1 MNKTVIGIISFAAGA
16 AIGSVA
22 TLMSIKNKYEQIA
35 KEEIEEVREVYMN
48 AIRKTKDVD
57 DEHEESAPVNEAP
70 KVAELKSYKDVMDE
84 SGYINYGNITEAEV
98 EEMVKEKTKEIVE
111 ECNDILKKTEDKVNK
126 NKPYVINPDDFG
138 DDYNTIT
145 LVYYKDNVVTTYD
158 TGEVLTDKEIEDL
171 IGEESLSHFG
181 EYEEDSVFVRN
192 DARKIDYEI
201 LRSEETYSD

>member
-22 TLMSIKNKYEQIA
+22 TWMSVKNKYEQIA
-35 KEEIEEVREVYMN
+35 QKEIEEVREVYMN
-48 AIRKTKDVD
+48 AIRKTEEVD

-70 KVAELKSYKDVMDE
+70 KVAELKSYKDVVKG

-111 ECNDILKKTEDKVNK
+111 ECNDILKKTEDKVN
-126 NKPYVINPDDFG
+126 NKPYVIHPDEFG
-138 DDYNTIT
+138 DEYNVVT
-145 LVYYKDNVVTTYD
+145 LVCYNDKVVTTYD
-158 TGEVLTDKEIEDL
+158 TGEVLTD
-171 IGEESLSHFG
+171 EEVEKLVGLDSLSRFG

-192 DARKIDYEI
+192 DSIKVDYEI
-201 LRSEETYSD
+201 LRDEENYSD

>member
-22 TLMSIKNKYEQIA
+22 TFMSIKNKYEQIA

-57 DEHEESAPVNEAP
+57 DEHEESAPINEAP
-70 KVAELKSYKDVMDE
+70 KVAELKSYKDVMNE

-126 NKPYVINPDDFG
+126 NKPYVIHPDDFG

-145 LVYYKDNVVTTYD
+145 LVYYKDDVVTTYD
-158 TGEVLTDKEIEDL
+158 TGEVLTDKEVEDL

-181 EYEEDSVFVRN
+181 EYEEDSVIVRN

>member
-22 TLMSIKNKYEQIA
+22 TFMSIKNKYEQIA

-57 DEHEESAPVNEAP
+57 DEHEESAPINKAP
-70 KVAELKSYKDVMDE
+70 KVAELKSYKDVMNE

-126 NKPYVINPDDFG
+126 NKPYVIHPDDFG

-145 LVYYKDNVVTTYD
+145 LVYYKDDVVTTYD
-158 TGEVLTDKEIEDL
+158 TGEVLTDKEIDDL

-181 EYEEDSVFVRN
+181 EYEEDSVIVRN

>member
-57 DEHEESAPVNEAP
+57 DEREESAPVNEAP

-126 NKPYVINPDDFG
+126 DKPYVINPDDFG

-158 TGEVLTDKEIEDL
+158 TSEVLTDKEIEDL

-201 LRSEETYSD
+201 LKSEETYSD

>member
-70 KVAELKSYKDVMDE
+70 KVAELKSYKDVMNE

-126 NKPYVINPDDFG
+126 NKPYVIHPDEFG

-145 LVYYKDNVVTTYD
+145 LVYYKDDVVTTYD
-158 TGEVLTDKEIEDL
+158 TDEVLTDKEIEDL

>member
-22 TLMSIKNKYEQIA
+22 TWMLVKSKYEQIA
-35 KEEIEEVREVYMN
+35 QEEIEEVREVYMN
-48 AIRKTKDVD
+48 AIRKTEEVD

-70 KVAELKSYKDVMDE
+70 KVAELKSYNDVVKE

-111 ECNDILKKTEDKVNK
+111 ECNDILKKTEDKVN
-126 NKPYVINPDDFG
+126 NKPYVIHPDEFG
-138 DDYNTIT
+138 DEYNVVT
-145 LVYYKDNVVTTYD
+145 LVCYNDKVVTTYD
-158 TGEVLTDKEIEDL
+158 TGEVLTD
-171 IGEESLSHFG
+171 EEVEKLVGLDSLSRFG

-192 DARKIDYEI
+192 DSIKVDYEI
-201 LRSEETYSD
+201 LRDEENYSD

>member
-22 TLMSIKNKYEQIA
+22 TFMSIKNKYEQIA

-57 DEHEESAPVNEAP
+57 DEHEESAPINEAP
-70 KVAELKSYKDVMDE
+70 KVAELKSYKDVMNE

-126 NKPYVINPDDFG
+126 NKPYVIHPDDFG

-145 LVYYKDNVVTTYD
+145 LVYYKDDVVTNYD
-158 TGEVLTDKEIEDL
+158 TGEVLTDKEVEDL

-181 EYEEDSVFVRN
+181 EYEEDRVFVRN

-201 LRSEETYSD
+201 LRSEEIYSD

>member
-22 TLMSIKNKYEQIA
+22 TWMLVKNKYEQIA
-35 KEEIEEVREVYMN
+35 QEEIEEVREVYMN
-48 AIRKTKDVD
+48 AIRKTEEVD

-70 KVAELKSYKDVMDE
+70 KVAELKSYNDVVKE

-111 ECNDILKKTEDKVNK
+111 ECNDILKKTEDKVN
-126 NKPYVINPDDFG
+126 NKPYVIHPDEFG
-138 DDYNTIT
+138 DEYNVVT
-145 LVYYKDNVVTTYD
+145 LVCYNDKVVTTYD
-158 TGEVLTDKEIEDL
+158 TGEVLTD
-171 IGEESLSHFG
+171 EEVEKLVGLDSLSRFG

-192 DARKIDYEI
+192 DSIKVDYEI
-201 LRSEETYSD
+201 LRDEENYSD

>member
-22 TLMSIKNKYEQIA
+22 TWMLVKSKYEQIA
-35 KEEIEEVREVYMN
+35 QEEIEEVREVYMN
-48 AIRKTKDVD
+48 AIRKTEEVD

-70 KVAELKSYKDVMDE
+70 KVAELKSYKDVVKG

-111 ECNDILKKTEDKVNK
+111 ECNDILKKTEDKVN
-126 NKPYVINPDDFG
+126 NKPYVIHPDEFG
-138 DDYNTIT
+138 DEYNVVT
-145 LVYYKDNVVTTYD
+145 LVCYNDKVVTTYD
-158 TGEVLTDKEIEDL
+158 TGEVLTD
-171 IGEESLSHFG
+171 EEVEKLVGLDSLSRFG

-192 DARKIDYEI
+192 DSIKVDYEI
-201 LRSEETYSD
+201 LRDEENYSD

>member
-22 TLMSIKNKYEQIA
+22 TWMLVKSKYEQIA
-35 KEEIEEVREVYMN
+35 QEEIEEVREVYMN
-48 AIRKTKDVD
+48 AIRKTEEVD

-70 KVAELKSYKDVMDE
+70 KVAELKSYKDVVKD

-111 ECNDILKKTEDKVNK
+111 ECNDILKKTEDKVN
-126 NKPYVINPDDFG
+126 NKPYVIHPDEFG
-138 DDYNTIT
+138 DEYNVVT
-145 LVYYKDNVVTTYD
+145 LVCYNDKVVTTYD
-158 TGEVLTDKEIEDL
+158 TGEVLTD
-171 IGEESLSHFG
+171 EEVEKLVGLDSLSRFG

-192 DARKIDYEI
+192 DSVKVDYEI
-201 LRSEETYSD
+201 LRDEENYSD

>member
-22 TLMSIKNKYEQIA
+22 TWMLVKNKYEQIA
-35 KEEIEEVREVYMN
+35 QEEIEEVREVYMN
-48 AIRKTKDVD
+48 AIRKTEEVD

-70 KVAELKSYKDVMDE
+70 KVAELKSYNDVVKE

-111 ECNDILKKTEDKVNK
+111 ECNDILKKTEDKVN
-126 NKPYVINPDDFG
+126 NKPYVIHPDEFG
-138 DDYNTIT
+138 DEYNVVT
-145 LVYYKDNVVTTYD
+145 LVCYNDKVVTTYD
-158 TGEVLTDKEIEDL
+158 TGEVLTD
-171 IGEESLSHFG
+171 EEVEKLVGLDSLSRFG

-192 DARKIDYEI
+192 DSVKVDYEI
-201 LRSEETYSD
+201 LRDEENYSD

>member
-22 TLMSIKNKYEQIA
+22 TWMSVKNKYEQIA
-35 KEEIEEVREVYMN
+35 QEEIEEVREVYMN
-48 AIRKTKDVD
+48 AIRKTEEVD

-70 KVAELKSYKDVMDE
+70 KVAELKSYKDVMNE

-111 ECNDILKKTEDKVNK
+111 ECNDILKKTEDKVN
-126 NKPYVINPDDFG
+126 NKPYVIHPDEFG
-138 DDYNTIT
+138 DEYNVVT
-145 LVYYKDNVVTTYD
+145 LVCYNDKVVTTYD
-158 TGEVLTDKEIEDL
+158 TGEVLTD
-171 IGEESLSHFG
+171 EEVEKLVGLDSLSRFG

-192 DARKIDYEI
+192 DSIKVDYEI
-201 LRSEETYSD
+201 LRDEENYSD

>member
-57 DEHEESAPVNEAP
+57 DEHEESTPVNEAP

-158 TGEVLTDKEIEDL
+158 TDEVLTDKEIEDL

>member
-22 TLMSIKNKYEQIA
+22 TWMLVKNKYEQIA
-35 KEEIEEVREVYMN
+35 QEEIEEVREVYMN
-48 AIRKTKDVD
+48 AIRKTEEVD

-70 KVAELKSYKDVMDE
+70 KVAELKSYNDVVKE

-111 ECNDILKKTEDKVNK
+111 ECNDILKKTEDKVN
-126 NKPYVINPDDFG
+126 NKPYVIHPDEFG
-138 DDYNTIT
+138 DEYNVVT
-145 LVYYKDNVVTTYD
+145 LVCYNDKVVTTYD
-158 TGEVLTDKEIEDL
+158 TGEVLTD
-171 IGEESLSHFG
+171 EEVEKLVGLDSLSRFG

-192 DARKIDYEI
+192 DSLNVDYEI
-201 LRSEETYSD
+201 LRDEENYSD

>member
-22 TLMSIKNKYEQIA
+22 TWMLVKSKYEQIA
-35 KEEIEEVREVYMN
+35 QEEIEEVREVYMN
-48 AIRKTKDVD
+48 AIRKTEEVD

-70 KVAELKSYKDVMDE
+70 KVAELKSYKDVVKD

-111 ECNDILKKTEDKVNK
+111 ECNDILKKTEDKVN
-126 NKPYVINPDDFG
+126 NKPYVIHPDEFG
-138 DDYNTIT
+138 DEYNVVT
-145 LVYYKDNVVTTYD
+145 LVCYNDKVVTTYD
-158 TGEVLTDKEIEDL
+158 TGEVLTD
-171 IGEESLSHFG
+171 EEVEKLVGLDSLSRFG

-192 DARKIDYEI
+192 DSIKVDYEI
-201 LRSEETYSD
+201 LRDEENYSD

>member
-22 TLMSIKNKYEQIA
+22 TWLLVKNKYEQIA
-35 KEEIEEVREVYMN
+35 QEEIEEVREVYMN
-48 AIRKTKDVD
+48 AIRKTEEVD

-70 KVAELKSYKDVMDE
+70 KVAELKSYKDVVKD

-111 ECNDILKKTEDKVNK
+111 ECNDILKKTEDKVN
-126 NKPYVINPDDFG
+126 NKPYVIHPDEFG
-138 DDYNTIT
+138 DEYNVVT
-145 LVYYKDNVVTTYD
+145 LVCYNDKVVTTYD
-158 TGEVLTDKEIEDL
+158 TGEVLTD
-171 IGEESLSHFG
+171 EEVEKLVGLDSLSRFG

-192 DARKIDYEI
+192 DSVKVDYEI
-201 LRSEETYSD
+201 LRDEENYSD

>member
-22 TLMSIKNKYEQIA
+22 TWMLVKNKYEQIA
-35 KEEIEEVREVYMN
+35 QEEIEEVREVYMN
-48 AIRKTKDVD
+48 AIRKTEEVD

-70 KVAELKSYKDVMDE
+70 KVAELKSYNDVVKE

-111 ECNDILKKTEDKVNK
+111 ECNDILKKTEDKVN
-126 NKPYVINPDDFG
+126 NKPYVIHPDEFG
-138 DDYNTIT
+138 DEYNVVT
-145 LVYYKDNVVTTYD
+145 LVCYNDKVVTTYD
-158 TGEVLTDKEIEDL
+158 TGEVLTDEEIEKLVGLD
-171 IGEESLSHFG
+171 SLSRFG

-192 DARKIDYEI
+192 DSVKVDYEI
-201 LRSEETYSD
+201 LRDEENYSD

>member
-22 TLMSIKNKYEQIA
+22 TLMLVKSKYEQIA
-35 KEEIEEVREVYMN
+35 QEEIEEVREVYMN
-48 AIRKTKDVD
+48 AIRKTEEVD

-70 KVAELKSYKDVMDE
+70 KVAELKSYKDVVKG

-111 ECNDILKKTEDKVNK
+111 ECNDILKKTEDKVN
-126 NKPYVINPDDFG
+126 NKPYVIHPDEFG
-138 DDYNTIT
+138 DEYNVVT
-145 LVYYKDNVVTTYD
+145 LVCYNDKVVTTYD
-158 TGEVLTDKEIEDL
+158 TGEVLTD
-171 IGEESLSHFG
+171 EEVEKLVGLDSLSRFG

-192 DARKIDYEI
+192 DSIKVDYEI
-201 LRSEETYSD
+201 LRDEENYSD

>member
-22 TLMSIKNKYEQIA
+22 TFMSIKNKYEQIA

-48 AIRKTKDVD
+48 AIRKTEEVD
-57 DEHEESAPVNEAP
+57 DEHEDSAPVNEAP
-70 KVAELKSYKDVMDE
+70 KVAELKSYNDVVKE

-111 ECNDILKKTEDKVNK
+111 ECNDILKKTEDKVN
-126 NKPYVINPDDFG
+126 NKPYVISPDEFG
-138 DDYNTIT
+138 DEYNVVT
-145 LVYYKDNVVTTYD
+145 LVCYNDKVVTTYD
-158 TGEVLTDKEIEDL
+158 TGEVLTD
-171 IGEESLSHFG
+171 EEVEKLVGLDSLSRFG

-192 DARKIDYEI
+192 DSIKVDYEI
-201 LRSEETYSD
+201 LRDEENYSD

>member
-57 DEHEESAPVNEAP
+57 DEHEEPAPVNEAP

-111 ECNDILKKTEDKVNK
+111 ECNDILKKTEGKVNK

>member
-22 TLMSIKNKYEQIA
+22 TFMSIKNKYEQIA
-35 KEEIEEVREVYMN
+35 QEEIEEVREVYMN
-48 AIRKTKDVD
+48 AIRKTEEVD

-70 KVAELKSYKDVMDE
+70 KVAELKSYKDVVKD
-84 SGYINYGNITEAEV
+84 SGYINYGNITEADV

-126 NKPYVINPDDFG
+126 NKPYVIHPDDFG

-145 LVYYKDNVVTTYD
+145 LVYYKDDVVTTYD

-181 EYEEDSVFVRN
+181 EYEEDSVIVRN

>member
-22 TLMSIKNKYEQIA
+22 TFMSIKNKYEQIA

-57 DEHEESAPVNEAP
+57 DEHEESAPINEAP
-70 KVAELKSYKDVMDE
+70 KVAELKSYKDVMNE

-126 NKPYVINPDDFG
+126 NKPYVIHPDDFG

-145 LVYYKDNVVTTYD
+145 LVYYKDDVVTTYD
-158 TGEVLTDKEIEDL
+158 TGEVLTDKEVEDL

-181 EYEEDSVFVRN
+181 EYEEDRVFVRN

>member
-22 TLMSIKNKYEQIA
+22 TWMLVKNKYEQIA
-35 KEEIEEVREVYMN
+35 QEEIEEVREVYMN
-48 AIRKTKDVD
+48 AIRKTEEVD

-70 KVAELKSYKDVMDE
+70 KVAELKSYNDVVKE

-111 ECNDILKKTEDKVNK
+111 ECNDILKKTEDKVN
-126 NKPYVINPDDFG
+126 NKPYVIHPDDFG

-145 LVYYKDNVVTTYD
+145 LVCYNDKVVTTYD
-158 TGEVLTDKEIEDL
+158 TGEVLTD
-171 IGEESLSHFG
+171 EEVEKLVGLDSLSRFG

-192 DARKIDYEI
+192 DSIKVDYEI
-201 LRSEETYSD
+201 LRDEENYSD

>member
-22 TLMSIKNKYEQIA
+22 TWMLVKNKYEQIA
-35 KEEIEEVREVYMN
+35 QEEIEEAREVYMN
-48 AIRKTKDVD
+48 AIRKTEEVD

-70 KVAELKSYKDVMDE
+70 KVAELKSYNDVVKE

-111 ECNDILKKTEDKVNK
+111 ECNDILKKTEDKVN
-126 NKPYVINPDDFG
+126 NKPYVIHPDEFG
-138 DDYNTIT
+138 DEYNVVT
-145 LVYYKDNVVTTYD
+145 LVCYNDKVVTTYD
-158 TGEVLTDKEIEDL
+158 TGEVLTD
-171 IGEESLSHFG
+171 EEVDKLVGLDSLTRFG

-192 DARKIDYEI
+192 DSIKVDYEI
-201 LRSEETYSD
+201 LRDEENYSD

>member
-22 TLMSIKNKYEQIA
+22 TFMSIKNKYEQIA

-48 AIRKTKDVD
+48 AIRKTKGDD

-70 KVAELKSYKDVMDE
+70 KVAELKSYKDVMNE

-126 NKPYVINPDDFG
+126 NKPYVIHPDDFG

-145 LVYYKDNVVTTYD
+145 LVYYKDDVVTTYD
-158 TGEVLTDKEIEDL
+158 TGEVLTDKEVEDL

-181 EYEEDSVFVRN
+181 EYEEDSVIVRN

>member
-48 AIRKTKDVD
+48 AIRKTEEVD

-70 KVAELKSYKDVMDE
+70 KVAELKSYKDVMNE

-126 NKPYVINPDDFG
+126 NKPYVIHPDDFG

-145 LVYYKDNVVTTYD
+145 LVYYKDDVVTTYD

>member
-22 TLMSIKNKYEQIA
+22 TFMSIKNKYEQIA

-48 AIRKTKDVD
+48 AIRETEEVD
-57 DEHEESAPVNEAP
+57 DEHEESATVNEAP
-70 KVAELKSYKDVMDE
+70 KVAELKSYKDVVKG

-111 ECNDILKKTEDKVNK
+111 ECNDILKKTEDKVN
-126 NKPYVINPDDFG
+126 NKPYVIHPDEFG
-138 DDYNTIT
+138 DEYNVVT
-145 LVYYKDNVVTTYD
+145 LVCYNDKVVTTYD
-158 TGEVLTDKEIEDL
+158 TGEVLTD
-171 IGEESLSHFG
+171 EEVEKLVGLDSLSHFG

-192 DARKIDYEI
+192 DSIKVDYEI
-201 LRSEETYSD
+201 LRDEENYSD

>member
-22 TLMSIKNKYEQIA
+22 TFVSIKNKYEQIA

-57 DEHEESAPVNEAP
+57 DEHEESAPINEAP
-70 KVAELKSYKDVMDE
+70 KVAELKSYKDVMNE
-84 SGYINYGNITEAEV
+84 SGYINYGNITEAEG

-111 ECNDILKKTEDKVNK
+111 ECNDMLKKTEDKVNK
-126 NKPYVINPDDFG
+126 NKPYVIHPDDFG

-145 LVYYKDNVVTTYD
+145 LVYYKDDVVTTYD
-158 TGEVLTDKEIEDL
+158 TGEVLTDKEVEDL

>member
-22 TLMSIKNKYEQIA
+22 TWMLVKNKYEQIA
-35 KEEIEEVREVYMN
+35 QEEIEEVREVYMN
-48 AIRKTKDVD
+48 AIRKTEEVD
-57 DEHEESAPVNEAP
+57 DEHEESATVNEAP
-70 KVAELKSYKDVMDE
+70 KVAELKSYKDVVKD
-84 SGYINYGNITEAEV
+84 SGYINYGNITEAEL

-111 ECNDILKKTEDKVNK
+111 ECNDILKKTEDKVN
-126 NKPYVINPDDFG
+126 NKPYVIHPDDFG

-145 LVYYKDNVVTTYD
+145 LVYYKDDVVTTYD
-158 TGEVLTDKEIEDL
+158 TGEVLTDKEVEDL

>member
-22 TLMSIKNKYEQIA
+22 TFMSIKNKYEQIA

-57 DEHEESAPVNEAP
+57 DEHEESAPINEAP
-70 KVAELKSYKDVMDE
+70 KVAELKSYKDVMNE

-98 EEMVKEKTKEIVE
+98 EEKVKEKIKEIVE

-126 NKPYVINPDDFG
+126 NKPYVIHPDDFG

-145 LVYYKDNVVTTYD
+145 LVYYKDDVVTTYD
-158 TGEVLTDKEIEDL
+158 TGEVLTDKEVEDL

>member
-57 DEHEESAPVNEAP
+57 DEHEESAHVNEAP
-70 KVAELKSYKDVMDE
+70 KVAELKSYKDVMNE

-126 NKPYVINPDDFG
+126 NKPYVIHPDDFG

-145 LVYYKDNVVTTYD
+145 LVYYKDDVVTTYD
-158 TGEVLTDKEIEDL
+158 TGEVLTDKEVEDL
-171 IGEESLSHFG
+171 VGEESLSHFG

>member
-22 TLMSIKNKYEQIA
+22 TWMSVKNKYEQIA
-35 KEEIEEVREVYMN
+35 QEEIEEVREVYMN
-48 AIRKTKDVD
+48 AIRKTEEVD
-57 DEHEESAPVNEAP
+57 DEHEEPAPINEAP
-70 KVAELKSYKDVMDE
+70 KVAELKSYKDVMNE

-126 NKPYVINPDDFG
+126 NKPYVIHPDDFG

-145 LVYYKDNVVTTYD
+145 LVYYKDDVVTTYD

-181 EYEEDSVFVRN
+181 EYEEDSVIVRN

>member
-22 TLMSIKNKYEQIA
+22 TWMLIKNKYEQIA
-35 KEEIEEVREVYMN
+35 QEEIEEVREVYMN
-48 AIRKTKDVD
+48 AIRKTEEVD

-70 KVAELKSYKDVMDE
+70 KVAELKSYKDVVKG

-111 ECNDILKKTEDKVNK
+111 ECNDILKKTEDKVN
-126 NKPYVINPDDFG
+126 NKPYVIHPDEFG
-138 DDYNTIT
+138 DEYNVVT
-145 LVYYKDNVVTTYD
+145 LVCYNDKVVTTYD
-158 TGEVLTDKEIEDL
+158 TGEVLTD
-171 IGEESLSHFG
+171 EEVEKLVGLDSLSRFG

-192 DARKIDYEI
+192 DSIKVDYEI
-201 LRSEETYSD
+201 LRYEENYSD

>member
-1 MNKTVIGIISFAAGA
+1 MN
-16 AIGSVA
+16 
-22 TLMSIKNKYEQIA
+22 
-35 KEEIEEVREVYMN
+35 
-48 AIRKTKDVD
+48 
-57 DEHEESAPVNEAP
+57 
-70 KVAELKSYKDVMDE
+70 E
-84 SGYINYGNITEAEV
+84 SGYINYGNITEAEG

-111 ECNDILKKTEDKVNK
+111 ECNDMLKKTEDKVNK
-126 NKPYVINPDDFG
+126 NKPYVIHPDDFG

-145 LVYYKDNVVTTYD
+145 LVYYKDDVVTTYD
-158 TGEVLTDKEIEDL
+158 TGEVLTDKEVEDL

>member
-22 TLMSIKNKYEQIA
+22 TWMLVKNKYEQIA
-35 KEEIEEVREVYMN
+35 QEEIEEVREVYMN
-48 AIRKTKDVD
+48 AIRKTEEVD

-70 KVAELKSYKDVMDE
+70 KVAELKSYNDVVKE

-111 ECNDILKKTEDKVNK
+111 ECNDILKKTEDKVN
-126 NKPYVINPDDFG
+126 NKPYVIHPDEFG
-138 DDYNTIT
+138 DEYNVVT
-145 LVYYKDNVVTTYD
+145 LVCYNDKVVTTYD
-158 TGEVLTDKEIEDL
+158 TGEVLTD
-171 IGEESLSHFG
+171 EEVEKLVGLDSLSRFG

-192 DARKIDYEI
+192 DSIKLDYEI
-201 LRSEETYSD
+201 LRDEENYSD